1 MHSEHSKIKQTITIT
16 TTVLVQG
23 VLQVIVL
30 STNHLFSI
38 PTDIGKKQRTHNQS
52 L

>member
-1 MHSEHSKIKQTITIT
+1 MHSEHSKIKQIITVTTI
-16 TTVLVQG
+16 VLVQG

-30 STNHLFSI
+30 STNPLFSI
-38 PTDIGKKQRTHNQS
+38 LADIGKKQRTHNQS